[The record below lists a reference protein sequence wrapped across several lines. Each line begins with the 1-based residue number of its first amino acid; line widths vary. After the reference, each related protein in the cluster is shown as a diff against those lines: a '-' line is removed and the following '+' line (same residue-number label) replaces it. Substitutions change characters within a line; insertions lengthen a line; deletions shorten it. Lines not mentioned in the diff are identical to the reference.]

1 MKLYLNKY
9 LTYSLKGIYYKYRNK
24 EVQYTERKV
33 QTMELREA
41 KKALES
47 NGYERKLVYKLS
59 YMTDNTW
66 KHAYFENKE
75 EAEAMV
81 SKMMEVNKVA
91 KIYSY
96 ISLNKWSWEMFIE
109 PWRKG
114 LKSPLFYYVN
124 G

>member
-1 MKLYLNKY
+1 
-9 LTYSLKGIYYKYRNK
+9 
-24 EVQYTERKV
+24 
-33 QTMELREA
+33 MELREA

-75 EAEAMV
+75 EAEAMI

-96 ISLNKWSWEMFIE
+96 ISLNKWTWEMFIE
-109 PWRKG
+109 PWHREG
-114 LKSPLFYYVN
+114 TEKSLFLLCV
-124 G
+124 

>member
-1 MKLYLNKY
+1 
-9 LTYSLKGIYYKYRNK
+9 
-24 EVQYTERKV
+24 
-33 QTMELREA
+33 MELREA

-59 YMTDNTW
+59 YMTDGTW

-75 EAEAMV
+75 EAEMMV
-81 SKMMEVNKVA
+81 SKMVEVNKLA

-114 LKSPLFYYVN
+114 GGYKPSFIMWMNNKIEILLSYYVFN
-124 G
+124 